1 MIRWTWVNFAI
12 FGHFFHLLF
21 WPRKGLIFM
30 LSTFCVG
37 LKKISIKQ
45 LFNLNQKSWING
57 LKQWK
62 KNIDFRN
69 VPLGHFASDCEN
81 GILPIWHFW
90 PAIKEKT
97 KPPIIN
103 MLSVLTIWWNSG
115 WGGVWGGWGG
125 GGWGGGGG
133 GGGGVGGVWG
143 VWGGGQKWKFLHL
156 AKWQNAGSNFR
167 PENRNKSLNFFLRFS
182 KIKCHYT
189 PAQRSWRGGILDSP
203 CPSVCP
209 SVRLSVDDMV
219 SGA

>member
-97 KPPIIN
+97 KPPIII

-115 WGGVWGGWGG
+115 W
-125 GGWGGGGG
+125 
-133 GGGGVGGVWG
+133 
-143 VWGGGQKWKFLHL
+143 GGQKWKFLHL

-182 KIKCHYT
+182 KIKCHYSCNSMLHEMKLNKIHKNQNKIFIGSHSYLFT
-189 PAQRSWRGGILDSP
+189 VIKLN
-203 CPSVCP
+203 
-209 SVRLSVDDMV
+209 
-219 SGA
+219 

>member
-12 FGHFFHLLF
+12 FGHFFTCFFDQGRVLF
-21 WPRKGLIFM
+21 SCFPP
-30 LSTFCVG
+30 FCVG

-97 KPPIIN
+97 KPAIII

-115 WGGVWGGWGG
+115 V
-125 GGWGGGGG
+125 GGGGG
-133 GGGGVGGVWG
+133 QNGKTL
-143 VWGGGQKWKFLHL
+143 GQTSDRKI
-156 AKWQNAGSNFR
+156 AI
-167 PENRNKSLNFFLRFS
+167 NRSIFFYDFQ
-182 KIKCHYT
+182 K
-189 PAQRSWRGGILDSP
+189 
-203 CPSVCP
+203 
-209 SVRLSVDDMV
+209 
-219 SGA
+219 

>member
-97 KPPIIN
+97 KPPIII
-103 MLSVLTIWWNSG
+103 MLSVLTIWWNNG
-115 WGGVWGGWGG
+115 
-125 GGWGGGGG
+125 GGGGG
-133 GGGGVGGVWG
+133 GGGGV
-143 VWGGGQKWKFLHL
+143 KSENFYI
-156 AKWQNAGSNFR
+156 WQNGKTLGQTSDRKIAINCSI
-167 PENRNKSLNFFLRFS
+167 FFYDFQ
-182 KIKCHYT
+182 K
-189 PAQRSWRGGILDSP
+189 
-203 CPSVCP
+203 
-209 SVRLSVDDMV
+209 
-219 SGA
+219 